1 MQENDLGNY
10 RALWA
15 SVILTALRD
24 IQRNEGRISALNWM
38 FSAEH
43 GKGSMRWVCDVCNF
57 DYEKLQ
63 RLAMSREGRRR
74 ILRTK

>member
-1 MQENDLGNY
+1 MEPNEEKI
-10 RALWA
+10 
-15 SVILTALRD
+15 SK
-24 IQRNEGRISALNWM
+24 RNKEKISIKNEERISAINWI
-38 FSAEH
+38 FSSDH
-43 GKGSMRWVCDVCNF
+43 SKGSMRWVCDVCNF

>member
-24 IQRNEGRISALNWM
+24 IQRNEGKISALNWI
-38 FSAEH
+38 FSTEH

-57 DYEKLQ
+57 DYYKLQ
-63 RLAMSREGRRR
+63 HLAMSREGRRR

>member
-24 IQRNEGRISALNWM
+24 IQRNEGKISALNWI
-38 FSAEH
+38 FSNEH

-57 DYEKLQ
+57 DYDKLQ
-63 RLAMSREGRRR
+63 HLAMSREGRRR